1 MSCIRLVVQDL
12 TNFKQL
18 LQQTRVTYQKI
29 GVDILND
36 MQYVTRGAAPFD
48 TGQLTRNISAQSTY
62 SGDSFTGKVGVSSF
76 NNGFDYG
83 VLRHDFPFE
92 LGEGSLKKPPVTSPI
107 TGETF
112 VVGYAFASEPLIG
125 NAKGYIDY
133 IEEQLRNLLQEYSS

>member
-48 TGQLTRNISAQSTY
+48 TGQLTRNISAKSTY
-62 SGDSFTGKVGVSSF
+62 GGDSFKGEIGVSSY
-76 NNGFDYG
+76 NSGFDYG

-92 LGEGSLKKPPVTSPI
+92 LGEGSLNKPPVTSPI

-112 VVGYAFASEPLIG
+112 VVGYAFASEPLMG

>member
-1 MSCIRLVVQDL
+1 MKIKLKVEDN
-12 TNFKQL
+12 TNFDRL
-18 LQQTRVTYQKI
+18 LTEIKPLIKEI
-29 GVDILND
+29 GVDLLND

-48 TGQLTRNISAQSTY
+48 TGQLTRNISAKSTY
-62 SGDSFTGKVGVSSF
+62 SGDSFKGEIGVSSY
-76 NNGFDYG
+76 NSGFDYG
-83 VLRHDFPFE
+83 VLRHDFPFK

-112 VVGYAFASEPLIG
+112 VVGYAFASEPLMG